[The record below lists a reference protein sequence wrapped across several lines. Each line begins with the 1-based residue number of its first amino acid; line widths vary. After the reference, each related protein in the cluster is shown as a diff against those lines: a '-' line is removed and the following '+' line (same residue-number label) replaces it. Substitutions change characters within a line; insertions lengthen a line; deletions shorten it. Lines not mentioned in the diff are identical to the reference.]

1 MVDALTATPSQP
13 IRRRTWLRSVTDP
26 ASAIPI
32 YVGVL
37 VAAAGFVMLVIGW
50 SDVAGTID
58 VGRQMPYLL
67 STGLP
72 GIALV
77 MVGLVLVNLS
87 VRRQDSAERARQMS
101 ALTEALADLK
111 QSIDS

>member
-1 MVDALTATPSQP
+1 MADLDTRAPRS
-13 IRRRTWLRSVTDP
+13 RLRAITDP
-26 ASAIPI
+26 SSTALVYLGI
-32 YVGVL
+32 V
-37 VAAAGFVMLVIGW
+37 VAAVGFVLLVIGW

-58 VGRQMPYLL
+58 VGRQMPYLM

-77 MVGLVLVNLS
+77 MVGLVLVNIS

-101 ALTEALADLK
+101 ALTESLDKLRSSD
-111 QSIDS
+111 QR

>member
-1 MVDALTATPSQP
+1 MVDLDTRTGRSRLHVFSDPSS
-13 IRRRTWLRSVTDP
+13 TL
-26 ASAIPI
+26 PI
-32 YVGVL
+32 YLGVV
-37 VAAAGFVMLVIGW
+37 VAAVGFVLLVIGW

-58 VGRQMPYLL
+58 VGRQMPYLM

-77 MVGLVLVNLS
+77 MVGLVLVNIS

-101 ALTEALADLK
+101 ALTETLDKLRTE
-111 QSIDS
+111 QH

>member
-1 MVDALTATPSQP
+1 MVDQLINQP
-13 IRRRTWLRSVTDP
+13 APTQRTFLRTLSDP
-26 ASAIPI
+26 ASAVPT
-32 YVGVL
+32 YLGVL
-37 VAAAGFVMLVIGW
+37 IAAAGFVLLVIGW

-87 VRRQDSAERARQMS
+87 IRRQDSAERARQMS
-101 ALTEALADLK
+101 ALTEALGDLK
-111 QSIDS
+111 RSLDS